1 MIFPL
6 KHGEKDGKNCDFPM
20 EKSVTY
26 EKYGIIHEKYE
37 AVFCCL
43 GFQSCSEYYLD
54 DLDACLVY
62 EVVTK
67 LVTGPHSWDSP
78 ILKMSYNTSE
88 QLLR

>member
-6 KHGEKDGKNCDFPM
+6 KHGETDGKISDIWKIWDNH
-20 EKSVTY
+20 
-26 EKYGIIHEKYE
+26 IIHEKYE

-43 GFQSCSEYYLD
+43 GVQSCWECVD

-78 ILKMSYNTSE
+78 IFKMSCNTSE